1 MLSKGKNSVIIKNIK
16 ENMTLNGQRVSE
28 TTIPHVG
35 RIKMGGG
42 QAKCREKSFLVTGN
56 ISYLIRYISN
66 LVISI
71 YVSIHIYMNILFQDP
86 DPDHRGAKEST
97 E

>member
-1 MLSKGKNSVIIKNIK
+1 
-16 ENMTLNGQRVSE
+16 MTLNGQRGSD
-28 TTIPHVG
+28 TTIPHIG

-42 QAKCREKSFLVTGN
+42 QEKCREKSFLVTVN
-56 ISYLIRYISN
+56 ISYLIRYIYQTWSFPYM
-66 LVISI
+66 LVYIFI
-71 YVSIHIYMNILFQDP
+71 FIYMNILFQDP